1 MKTILV
7 TGGAGFVGSH
17 ACKALARAGYLPVVF
32 DSLEHGHDW
41 AVKWG
46 PLERGDVRNEQDLAR
61 VFAARQPWAV
71 MHFAAY
77 AYVGESVAAPAKYYD
92 NNIGGTAK
100 LIAAC
105 AAHGCRNIV
114 FSSTCATYG
123 VPDCLPLTEDSPQQ
137 PVNPYGYTK
146 LVVERLLKDAETA
159 HGLRHVALRYFNAAG
174 ADPDGELGEEHDPET
189 HLIPLVLFAA
199 MGRRSDV
206 KLFGQDYPTPDGTC
220 IRDYV
225 HVSDLAD
232 AHVAAVAWLSDGKP
246 SGAFNLGNG
255 RGFSVAEVV
264 KAAEKVTDR
273 PVRAVRRARR
283 PGDPPVLVSD
293 SAKAR
298 RLLNWAPKFPDLEDQ
313 IRHAWAWFAKC
324 SS

>member
-1 MKTILV
+1 MNSTSNPWLM
-7 TGGAGFVGSH
+7 TGSGTQVQVL
-17 ACKALARAGYLPVVF
+17 LATDLGIVPTGWF
-32 DSLEHGHDW
+32 SIQTP
-41 AVKWG
+41 
-46 PLERGDVRNEQDLAR
+46 PLNQ
-61 VFAARQPWAV
+61 
-71 MHFAAY
+71 
-77 AYVGESVAAPAKYYD
+77 
-92 NNIGGTAK
+92 
-100 LIAAC
+100 
-105 AAHGCRNIV
+105 
-114 FSSTCATYG
+114 
-123 VPDCLPLTEDSPQQ
+123 
-137 PVNPYGYTK
+137 
-146 LVVERLLKDAETA
+146 
-159 HGLRHVALRYFNAAG
+159 
-174 ADPDGELGEEHDPET
+174 LGEEHDPET

-246 SGAFNLGNG
+246 SGAFNLGNA

-273 PVRAVRRARR
+273 PVRAEMRARR

-298 RLLNWAPKFPDLEDQ
+298 RLLDWAPKFPDLEDQ